1 MKKILLICAVLA
13 FLPAL
18 SQQKGGIKIVESRK
32 TELTSEL
39 NRDQAE
45 RYNRLFLQFVAAL
58 KAQDK
63 NAVRNLISDKVKDV
77 VNDDIIG
84 KLSGG
89 ISFTRKTQVYRSG
102 YQKLLDNETY
112 PAIQYKYADDPQDPP
127 RDVITVIFENDGKIM
142 GVKPDYRE

>member
-1 MKKILLICAVLA
+1 MRKILLICAVLA

>member
-1 MKKILLICAVLA
+1 MKKILLICAALA

-18 SQQKGGIKIVESRK
+18 SQQKGGIKIVESK
-32 TELTSEL
+32 KIELTSGL
-39 NRDQAE
+39 SKDQAE

-89 ISFTRKTQVYRSG
+89 ISFTRKTEIYRSG
-102 YQKLLDNETY
+102 YQKLLDHENY
-112 PAIQYKYADDPQDPP
+112 PAIQYRYADDPQDPP
-127 RDVITVIFENDGKIM
+127 RDIITVIFENDGKIM
-142 GVKPDYRE
+142 GVKPEYGE